1 MVLCGGESMRMGM
14 PKALLPFG
22 DELMLQRV
30 VRILSGV
37 VDSVVIVA
45 SATQQLPPLSGNIEV
60 ARDRREG
67 CGPLEGLGVGLT
79 ALQEKADV
87 VFVTGCD
94 APFLHHA
101 FIERLFALLG
111 EFSVAVP
118 HEKSFYHP
126 LAAVYRCSVLAEVE
140 QLIAADRMRPA
151 FLFDQVTTRKVSPEE
166 WQDIDPDSNTLR
178 NINQPADYFAA
189 LKIAGLTAPT
199 EVSAA
204 LGNST
209 K

>member
-1 MVLCGGESMRMGM
+1 MGM

-37 VDSVVIVA
+37 VDSVVVVA
-45 SATQQLPPLSGNIEV
+45 AAAQELPPLSGKIEV

-79 ALQEKADV
+79 VLQDRADV
-87 VFVTGCD
+87 VYVTGCD
-94 APFLHHA
+94 APFLQPG

-111 EFSVAVP
+111 DFSVAVP

-126 LAAVYRCSVLAEVE
+126 LAAVYHCSVLAEIK

-151 FLFDQVTTRKVSPEE
+151 FLFDQVSTRKVLPEE
-166 WQDIDPDSNTLR
+166 WQDVDPDSNTLK
-178 NINQPADYFAA
+178 NINHPADYFEA
-189 LKIAGLTAPT
+189 LKIAGLTATP

-204 LGNST
+204 LDNST

>member
-1 MVLCGGESMRMGM
+1 MGV

-45 SATQQLPPLSGNIEV
+45 ATTQQLPPLDGKIEV

-67 CGPLEGLGVGLT
+67 CGPLEGLRVGLT
-79 ALQEKADV
+79 TLQDKADLV
-87 VFVTGCD
+87 YVTGCD
-94 APFLHHA
+94 APFLHPG

-111 EFSVAVP
+111 DFSVAVP

-126 LAAVYRCSVLAEVE
+126 LAAVYRCSVLKEIE

-151 FLFDQVTTRKVSPEE
+151 FLFNQVSTRKVSPEE
-166 WQDIDPDSNTLR
+166 WQDVDPDSNTLR
-178 NINQPADYFAA
+178 NINHPTDYFEA
-189 LKIAGLTAPT
+189 LQIAGLTAPP
-199 EVSAA
+199 EVLAA
-204 LGNST
+204 LDHST

>member
-1 MVLCGGESMRMGM
+1 MGM

-37 VDSVVIVA
+37 VDSVVVVA
-45 SATQQLPPLSGNIEV
+45 APAQELPPLSGKIEV

-79 ALQEKADV
+79 ALQDKADV
-87 VFVTGCD
+87 AYVTGCD
-94 APFLHHA
+94 TPFLQPG

-111 EFSVAVP
+111 DFSVAVPHESVAVP

-126 LAAVYRCSVLAEVE
+126 LAAVYHCSVLAEIK

-151 FLFDQVTTRKVSPEE
+151 FLFDQVSTRKVSREE
-166 WQDIDPDSNTLR
+166 WQDVDPDSNTLK
-178 NINQPADYFAA
+178 NINHPADYFEA
-189 LKIAGLTAPT
+189 LKIAGLTATP

-204 LGNST
+204 LDNST